1 MSSKQVRSTL
11 DYAKEA
17 FENKKQVAFLGPP
30 NCGKTVVAVLMKDA
44 IFAYYQKEHPD
55 VKFNVIKGNDF
66 LVSAEENMF
75 SKGEFPIKTPTFNP
89 DEIVYQI
96 REENAI
102 GDGIALIIRD
112 MSGEDYESAFLGQ
125 DMEPIARVNHILDL
139 GRAKQS
145 YGPIAYSLFSK
156 MYIILI
162 DCSEFSKWRTIQTRN
177 SQLLNSLYNVK
188 AHLGKTNND
197 KFDSPIAIVL
207 TKADE
212 LEQYTELSPEELIK
226 KHMPQF
232 HETLYNLNDGTKEF
246 FKLSIDLQS
255 NQENVIE
262 RNSQSK
268 IKIPISYSNEEYVKL
283 TDWIIQNLSR

>member
-1 MSSKQVRSTL
+1 MSAKTPRTSL
-11 DYAKEA
+11 DHAKED

-44 IFAYYQKEHPD
+44 VFAYYQKEHPD
-55 VKFNVIKGNDF
+55 VKFNVVKGNDF

-75 SKGEFPIKTPTFNP
+75 SNGDFPIKTPTLNP
-89 DEIVYQI
+89 DEVVFQI
-96 REENAI
+96 KEENAI
-102 GDGIALIIRD
+102 GDGVELVIRD

-125 DMEPIARVNHILDL
+125 DMEPGLRVEHILNL
-139 GRAKQS
+139 GRAKQF
-145 YGPIAYSLFSK
+145 YGPISYCLFSN
-156 MYIILI
+156 MYVILI
-162 DCSEFSKWRTIQTRN
+162 DCTEFSRWRTIQTRN
-177 SQLLNSLYNVK
+177 AQLLNSLYNVK
-188 AHLGKTNND
+188 AHLGKINNE
-197 KFDSPIAIVL
+197 KFNSPIAIVL

-212 LEQYTELSPEELIK
+212 LEQDTELSPEELIK

-232 HETLYNLNDGTKEF
+232 YSTLFNLNDGKKDF
-246 FKLSIDLQS
+246 FKLSLDLQP

-262 RNSQSK
+262 RDSPSK